1 MSRHPHSLK
10 RIEKHRKNK
19 LFLLKLFSEKCTEL
33 TPENYPEICRQV
45 DDRLLEHCKS
55 NIRSYQMARIEFAK
69 YIKRF
74 NLSLNENYPVP
85 APPVRHERTPPQQ
98 NIETLKHGK
107 RVTQFAKNMIAHW
120 TNYNDFSP
128 TQSLGFCLI
137 SAILFNGIYNDIE
150 LQNFLKI
157 IFKTHKFKS
166 FLNLNHIISLEI
178 PNRHFGNQRK
188 KDSDFSVSY
197 TKTFVLND
205 IVKCWIYRLKHQE
218 FDLFSDIKDV
228 ENVINTCISEC
239 FPEEKI
245 RYKDLLKYGFYYTQ
259 FLKNSGLDQISI
271 CILKNDI
278 YSSSPL
284 EKQLAAYF
292 VQFEQTRTTTIQS
305 TVENH
310 RVRHIAPIETDIAE
324 FLVKIRQTIRA
335 KNYRDQLI
343 ELYSTEL
350 SPALERLLL
359 WTILR
364 SKLMEP
370 QLDRLNHIIQK
381 QQRFERKLIRAD
393 FQPVEQSSLN
403 TMFSQFAVHWLQATQ
418 DKDISS
424 FSDADFE
431 DLYGE
436 MLLLK
441 KETTQAAFQKRL
453 KEFHQKQTLF
463 FNAPIIDLDNLI
475 QAKICKTALIS
486 PHLFHS
492 MLQQLKNT
500 QDISVRDKNMFKQ
513 IFILGFRAGLRIN
526 ETLNIFVRDLLIT
539 EDAVMLTIRNNR
551 NKNQKSYSAYRK
563 IPLHH
568 LFKADELRAFKAYS
582 LNKKRLL
589 KGQGKSFA
597 QPLFLKQSLKE
608 TYENEVNALLKQ
620 LILPIFG
627 EHNFTYHSLR
637 HSAFN
642 HLYLILKNSALA
654 DAFTDY
660 SPHEQLRI
668 RYALLRNRNTQQ
680 TWYALSHFAGHLT
693 PETTCSSYLHLIH
706 LASTYQLNEIENPL
720 PKEAYF
726 HILKHD
732 DTVKYPVQQRAIRQ
746 FLFDQLTKD
755 RYRQHDHQYQPE
767 QQKSPDSLRLGAH
780 DSEMNFELL
789 HHILAVEKEQDLLL
803 PEAIPLQIAQKLR
816 ARALHLKTSC
826 VNQKKSSRLFTT
838 DFLRKTPAA
847 LVTTLPTNQEEKKV
861 IHHVQER
868 YANVQSKYKKQLHT
882 IYSIYLE
889 KVQSNSAQLIFE
901 LNEKRQLKKLL
912 SFISDLFPKKYL
924 HLELSQQRKTELKKT
939 LQDLTLR
946 AENFSIN
953 EGEQQIKF
961 CFKCKDAK
969 ALGVFKLLMYLM
981 IVSHFQAICN
991 KNLNS

>member
-1 MSRHPHSLK
+1 MSKHPHSLK
-10 RIEKHRKNK
+10 RLKKHRESKA
-19 LFLLKLFSEKCTEL
+19 FLLQLFSEKCSEL
-33 TPENYPEICRQV
+33 TPENYPEVYRQI
-45 DDRLLEHCKS
+45 DDRLLERCKS

-74 NLSLNENYPVP
+74 NLSASQNYPVP
-85 APPVRHERTPPQQ
+85 AAPVRHERTSPQQ

-107 RVTQFAKNMIAHW
+107 KVTQFVNKMIIYWAKHN
-120 TNYNDFSP
+120 NFSP

-137 SAILFNGIYNDIE
+137 SSIVFNGIYNNNE
-150 LQNFLKI
+150 LQKFLKI
-157 IFKTHKFKS
+157 ILKTNKFQS
-166 FLNLNHIISLEI
+166 FLDSNHIISLEI
-178 PNRHFGNQRK
+178 PNPNFGNQRINNPE
-188 KDSDFSVSY
+188 FSVSY
-197 TKTFVLND
+197 TKTFVLHD
-205 IVKCWIYRLKHQE
+205 IVKCWIYRLKHQK
-218 FDLFSDIKDV
+218 FDLFLDIDDA
-228 ENVINTCISEC
+228 EQVINTCIIEC
-239 FPEEKI
+239 FPEEKV

-271 CILKNDI
+271 CILKNEV

-292 VQFEQTRTTTIQS
+292 VQPEPTPTHTIQNICEKPQDQP
-305 TVENH
+305 TVT
-310 RVRHIAPIETDIAE
+310 IALDVADILGE
-324 FLVKIRQTIRA
+324 IRQAIRA
-335 KNYRDQLI
+335 KNYRNQLI
-343 ELYSTEL
+343 ALYSREL
-350 SPALERLLL
+350 SSALERLLL

-364 SKLMEP
+364 SKLTEAE
-370 QLDRLNHIIQK
+370 LDCLNQIIQ
-381 QQRFERKLIRAD
+381 QQKRFKRKLIQAD
-393 FQPVEQSSLN
+393 FQPLKQSSLR
-403 TMFSQFAVHWLQATQ
+403 TMFSQFAVYWLQATQ

-424 FSDADFE
+424 FSNADFE

-441 KETTQAAFQKRL
+441 EETVRATLQKRL
-453 KEFHQKQTLF
+453 QEFHHKQTLF
-463 FNAPIIDLDNLI
+463 FNAPAVDLDNLI
-475 QAKICKTALIS
+475 QPKICKTALIS
-486 PHLFHS
+486 PHLFHG
-492 MLQQLKNT
+492 MLKQLENI
-500 QDISVRDKNMFKQ
+500 QGISVRDKNMFKL

-539 EDAVMLTIRNNR
+539 EEAVILTIRNNR
-551 NKNQKSYSAYRK
+551 SKNQKSYSAYRK

-568 LFKADELRAFKAYS
+568 LLKTDELHTFKTYS
-582 LNKKRLL
+582 ENRQRLL
-589 KGQGKSFA
+589 EAQGKSLA

-608 TYENEVNALLKQ
+608 THENEVNSLFKQ
-620 LILPIFG
+620 LIQPVFG

-642 HLYLILKNSALA
+642 HLYLILKNSTLA

-668 RYALLRNRNTQQ
+668 RYALLRNRNSQQ

-693 PETTCSSYLHLIH
+693 PETTCSSYLHLMH
-706 LASTYQLNEIENPL
+706 LAISYQLNQMHSPL

-726 HILKHD
+726 NILKHD
-732 DTVKYPVQQRAIRQ
+732 DSIKYPVQQRAIKQ

-755 RYRQHDHQYQPE
+755 RYRQHDHQYQQR
-767 QQKSPDSLRLGAH
+767 QQKSPDSLMLGAH
-780 DSEMNFELL
+780 DSEMTFELL

-803 PEAIPLQIAQKLR
+803 PEGIPLQIAQKLR

-847 LVTTLPTNQEEKKV
+847 LVTMLPTNQEEKKV

-868 YANVQSKYKKQLHT
+868 YANVQSKYKKQLHM

-889 KVQSNSAQLIFE
+889 KVQPNSAQLIFE

-912 SFISDLFPKKYL
+912 SFIHSLFPKKYL
-924 HLELSQQRKTELKKT
+924 HLELSQQSKTELKKT

-946 AENFSIN
+946 AENFSLN
-953 EGEQQIKF
+953 ENERRIKF
-961 CFKCKDAK
+961 CFKGKEAK

-981 IVSHFQAICN
+981 IVSH
-991 KNLNS
+991 L

>member
-1 MSRHPHSLK
+1 MSKHPHSLK

-19 LFLLKLFSEKCTEL
+19 AFLLNLFSEKCTEL
-33 TPENYPEICRQV
+33 TPENYSEICRQV
-45 DDRLLEHCKS
+45 DNQLLEHCKS

-74 NLSLNENYPVP
+74 NRLSNQNYPVP
-85 APPVRHERTPPQQ
+85 ATPVRHERTLPQQ
-98 NIETLKHGK
+98 NIETLKNGK
-107 RVTQFAKNMIAHW
+107 RVTQFAKNMIAYW
-120 TNYNDFSP
+120 ANSNDFSP

-137 SAILFNGIYNDIE
+137 STILFNGIYNNTEVQI
-150 LQNFLKI
+150 FLKI
-157 IFKTHKFKS
+157 ILKTHKFQS
-166 FLNLNHIISLEI
+166 FLNLNHLVSLEI
-178 PNRHFGNQRK
+178 PNRNFGNQRINN
-188 KDSDFSVSY
+188 SDFSVSY

-218 FDLFSDIKDV
+218 FDLFSDINDA
-228 ENVINTCISEC
+228 EQVINTCLIEC
-239 FPEEKI
+239 FPEEKV

-292 VQFEQTRTTTIQS
+292 VQFEQTHTNNNYI
-305 TVENH
+305 ENTYENRQAH
-310 RVRHIAPIETDIAE
+310 SKVKITLDIAE
-324 FLVKIRQTIRA
+324 TLIGIRQAIRA
-335 KNYRDQLI
+335 KNYKDQLI
-343 ELYSTEL
+343 ELYSREL
-350 SPALERLLL
+350 SPALERLLI

-364 SKLMEP
+364 SKLTEA
-370 QLDRLNHIIQK
+370 QLDCLNQIIQ
-381 QQRFERKLIRAD
+381 QQKRFKRKLIQAD
-393 FQPVEQSSLN
+393 FQPVKQSSLN

-424 FSDADFE
+424 FSNADFE
-431 DLYGE
+431 DMYGE
-436 MLLLK
+436 MILLK
-441 KETTQAAFQKRL
+441 KETTRATIQKRL
-453 KEFHQKQTLF
+453 QEFHHKQTLF
-463 FNAPIIDLDNLI
+463 FSAPTVDLDNLI
-475 QAKICKTALIS
+475 QVKICKTALIS

-492 MLQQLKNT
+492 MLQQLENH
-500 QDISVRDKNMFKQ
+500 QGISVRDKNIFNL

-551 NKNQKSYSAYRK
+551 SKNQKSYSAYRK
-563 IPLHH
+563 IPLHY
-568 LFKADELRAFKAYS
+568 LLKADELHTFKTYI
-582 LNKKRLL
+582 NNRKRLL
-589 KGQGKSFA
+589 KEQGKSLA
-597 QPLFLKQSLKE
+597 QPLFLKQSLE
-608 TYENEVNALLKQ
+608 ESHENEVNSLLKQ
-620 LILPIFG
+620 LIQPIFE
-627 EHNFTYHSLR
+627 EHSFTYHSLR

-642 HLYLILKNSALA
+642 HLYLILKNSELA

-660 SPHEQLRI
+660 DTHEQIRI

-693 PETTCSSYLHLIH
+693 PETTCSSYLHLMH
-706 LASTYQLNEIENPL
+706 LAITYQLNQIQSPL

-726 HILKHD
+726 NILKHD
-732 DTVKYPVQQRAIRQ
+732 DDIKYPVQQRAIRQ

-767 QQKSPDSLRLGAH
+767 QQKSPDSLMLGAH
-780 DSEMNFELL
+780 DSEMTFELL
-789 HHILAVEKEQDLLL
+789 HHILAVEKEQDLML

-816 ARALHLKTSC
+816 ARAQHLKTSC

-838 DFLRKTPAA
+838 DFLRKTPNA
-847 LVTTLPTNQEEKKV
+847 LVTMLPTNQEEKKV
-861 IHHVQER
+861 IQHVQER

-889 KVQSNSAQLIFE
+889 KVQPNSAQLIFE

-912 SFISDLFPKKYL
+912 SFIHSLFPKKYL
-924 HLELSQQRKTELKKT
+924 HLELSQQSKTELKKT

-946 AENFSIN
+946 PENFSLN
-953 EGEQQIKF
+953 ENERRIKF
-961 CFKCKDAK
+961 CFKGKDAK

-981 IVSHFQAICN
+981 IVSHP
-991 KNLNS
+991 

>member
-1 MSRHPHSLK
+1 MSKHPHSLK
-10 RIEKHRKNK
+10 RIKKHIKNK
-19 LFLLKLFSEKCTEL
+19 AFLLELFSEKCTEL
-33 TPENYPEICRQV
+33 TSKNYPEICRQV

-74 NLSLNENYPVP
+74 NLSSNQNYPIP
-85 APPVRHERTPPQQ
+85 STPVRHERTPPQQ
-98 NIETLKHGK
+98 NIETLKNGK
-107 RVTQFAKNMIAHW
+107 RVTQFAKNMIAYW
-120 TNYNDFSP
+120 TKHNDFSP

-137 SAILFNGIYNDIE
+137 STILFNGIYNDSE
-150 LQNFLKI
+150 LQKFLKI
-157 IFKTHKFKS
+157 ILKTHKFQS

-178 PNRHFGNQRK
+178 PNRNFGNQRINN
-188 KDSDFSVSY
+188 SDFSVSY

-218 FDLFSDIKDV
+218 FDLFSDIDDT
-228 ENVINTCISEC
+228 EHLINSCIIEC
-239 FPEEKI
+239 FPAEKV

-259 FLKNSGLDQISI
+259 FLKNSGLDQMSI
-271 CILKNDI
+271 CILKNEV

-292 VQFEQTRTTTIQS
+292 FQFEQTHTNNNKIENTCENRQAHS
-305 TVENH
+305 TVN
-310 RVRHIAPIETDIAE
+310 IALDIAE
-324 FLVKIRQTIRA
+324 VLVEIRQAIRS
-335 KNYRDQLI
+335 KNYKDQLI
-343 ELYSTEL
+343 ELYSREL

-364 SKLMEP
+364 SKLTEA
-370 QLDRLNHIIQK
+370 QLDRLNQIMQQQK
-381 QQRFERKLIRAD
+381 RFERELMQAD
-393 FQPVEQSSLN
+393 FQPVKQSSLN
-403 TMFSQFAVHWLQATQ
+403 TMFSQFAVHWLQATE

-431 DLYGE
+431 DIYGV

-441 KETTQAAFQKRL
+441 EETSRATLQKRL
-453 KEFHQKQTLF
+453 SEFHHKQTLF
-463 FNAPIIDLDNLI
+463 FNAPTVALDNLI

-486 PHLFHS
+486 PHLFHG
-492 MLQQLKNT
+492 MLQQLENT
-500 QDISVRDKNMFKQ
+500 QGISVRDKNMFKL
-513 IFILGFRAGLRIN
+513 IFILGFRIGLRIN

-551 NKNQKSYSAYRK
+551 SKNQKSYSAYRK

-568 LFKADELRAFKAYS
+568 LLKADELEAFKAYS
-582 LNKKRLL
+582 RNRKRLL
-589 KGQGKSFA
+589 KEQGKSFA
-597 QPLFLKQSLKE
+597 QPLFLKQSLE
-608 TYENEVNALLKQ
+608 ESHENEVNSLLKQ
-620 LILPIFG
+620 LIQPVFG
-627 EHNFTYHSLR
+627 EHSFTYHSLR

-642 HLYLILKNSALA
+642 HLYLVLKNSPLA

-660 SPHEQLRI
+660 TPHEQLRI
-668 RYALLRNRNTQQ
+668 RYALVRNKNTQQ

-693 PETTCSSYLHLIH
+693 PETTCSSYLHLMH
-706 LASTYQLNEIENPL
+706 LAVSYQLNRIQTAL

-726 HILKHD
+726 NILKHD
-732 DTVKYPVQQRAIRQ
+732 DAVKYPVQQRAIKQ

-755 RYRQHDHQYQPE
+755 RYKQHAHQHQLE
-767 QQKSPDSLRLGAH
+767 QQKSPDSLTLGAH
-780 DSEMNFELL
+780 DSVMTFELL
-789 HHILAVEKEQDLLL
+789 HHILAVEKEEDLML

-826 VNQKKSSRLFTT
+826 INQKKFSRLFTT
-838 DFLRKTPAA
+838 DFLRKSPDA
-847 LVTTLPTNQEEKKV
+847 LVSMLPTSQEEKKI

-868 YANVQSKYKKQLHT
+868 FTTVNSQYEKQLHA

-889 KVQSNSAQLIFE
+889 KVQPNSAQFIFE
-901 LNEKRQLKKLL
+901 LNEKRQLKKFL
-912 SFISDLFPKKYL
+912 SFISKLFPKKYL
-924 HLELSQQRKTELKKT
+924 HLELSQRSKEQLKNT

-946 AENFSIN
+946 TENFSLN
-953 EGEQQIKF
+953 EDEQRIKF

-981 IVSHFQAICN
+981 IVSHI
-991 KNLNS
+991 